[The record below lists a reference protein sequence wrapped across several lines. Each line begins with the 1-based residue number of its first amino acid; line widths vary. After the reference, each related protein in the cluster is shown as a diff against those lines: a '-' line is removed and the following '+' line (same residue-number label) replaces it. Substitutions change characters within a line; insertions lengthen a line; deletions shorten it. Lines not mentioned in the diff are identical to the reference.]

1 MVAGK
6 GTVFSAPGSLYHT
19 FFKVYY
25 GPKCARA
32 SFKTIKKVW
41 YNNNIIA

>member
-6 GTVFSAPGSLYHT
+6 ETVFLLPGSLYQT
-19 FFKVYY
+19 FVKVLY

-32 SFKTIKKVW
+32 SFKTLRKVW
-41 YNNNIIA
+41 YNNNIID